1 MAAMN
6 EVMMNH
12 GNRDPKWM
20 AETYRPGNQAE
31 NKKHMDPQRMENR
44 KQREAAPTQPK
55 ASSKA
60 PEIPQTHFRV
70 PLCCNKC
77 EEKAREEAGEVPGVV
92 SLITNARESRVTV
105 LGAADPAAVL
115 KKLKKHVDKKAIY
128 WPADVPVQKV
138 VGGQNASAG
147 GGERGEKVQG
157 KGGNREVN
165 MDAAGP
171 GMNQHRMV
179 ETVRPDQRMVDPRKV
194 EPILAGPR
202 MIDPRMVDP
211 RMIDPRMVDPRMID
225 PRMVDPRMVDP
236 RMIDPRM
243 VDPRMIDPRM
253 VDPRERRGRDMRRVR
268 FADQVE
274 VRGGDVRAEM
284 RPVDPRQMRG
294 GDVRAEMQPAYPR
307 DMRAAE
313 VREGWLVDPRDPR
326 GGEMRA
332 MRPVDPREMR
342 GGDMR
347 ELRPVDP
354 RGMRRPIDAREM
366 HPYEYA
372 PRDMRPVFP
381 RTEMRGDPRDYRYT
395 DYPHYST
402 RPRDADLHEYQP
414 KDSYFS
420 DYRPSQNYPAN
431 YSTAP
436 VSFYEEG
443 VTNPYYR
450 N

>member
-12 GNRDPKWM
+12 RNRNPKWM
-20 AETYRPGNQAE
+20 AESYHPGDAE
-31 NKKHMDPQRMENR
+31 NKKHMDPQRMANR

-55 ASSKA
+55 A
-60 PEIPQTHFRV
+60 PEMPQTHFRV
-70 PLCCNKC
+70 NLCCNKC

-115 KKLKKHVDKKAIY
+115 KKLKKHVDKKAMH

-138 VGGQNASAG
+138 VGGQNVSAG
-147 GGERGEKVQG
+147 GGERIEKVQG

-165 MDAAGP
+165 LDAAGP
-171 GMNQHRMV
+171 GMNQRRMV

-211 RMIDPRMVDPRMID
+211 RMIDPRMVDPRM
-225 PRMVDPRMVDP
+225 
-236 RMIDPRM
+236 

-253 VDPRERRGRDMRRVR
+253 VDPRERRGRDMRKVR

-274 VRGGDVRAEM
+274 MRGGDVRAET
-284 RPVDPRQMRG
+284 RLVDPR
-294 GDVRAEMQPAYPR
+294 EMQPAYPR

-313 VREGWLVDPRDPR
+313 VRERWLVDPRDPR

-332 MRPVDPREMR
+332 MRPVGPREMRGSDLLRPVDPREMR

-372 PRDMRPVFP
+372 PRDMRPLDP

-395 DYPHYST
+395 GYPYYSS
-402 RPRDADLHEYQP
+402 RPQGADLHEYQP

>member
-1 MAAMN
+1 
-6 EVMMNH
+6 MMNH

-20 AETYRPGNQAE
+20 AESYHPGHAE
-31 NKKHMDPQRMENR
+31 NKKHMDPQRMANR

-60 PEIPQTHFRV
+60 PEMPQTHFRV
-70 PLCCNKC
+70 KLCCNKC
-77 EEKAREEAGEVPGVV
+77 VEKAREEAGEVPGVV
-92 SLITNARESRVTV
+92 SLITDARESRVTV

-115 KKLKKHVDKKAIY
+115 KKLKKHVDKKAMY

-138 VGGQNASAG
+138 VGGQNVSAG

-165 MDAAGP
+165 MGASGP

-179 ETVRPDQRMVDPRKV
+179 ETMRP
-194 EPILAGPR
+194 
-202 MIDPRMVDP
+202 DPRMVDP
-211 RMIDPRMVDPRMID
+211 RK
-225 PRMVDPRMVDP
+225 
-236 RMIDPRM
+236 
-243 VDPRMIDPRM
+243 
-253 VDPRERRGRDMRRVR
+253 GRDMRKVR

-274 VRGGDVRAEM
+274 MRGGDMRAEM

-294 GDVRAEMQPAYPR
+294 GDVRAEMRLVDPREMQPAYPR
-307 DMRAAE
+307 DRRAAE

-332 MRPVDPREMR
+332 MRPVDPREMRRGELLRPVDPREMR

-372 PRDMRPVFP
+372 PRDMRPVDP
-381 RTEMRGDPRDYRYT
+381 RTEMRGDPHDYRYT
-395 DYPHYST
+395 GYPYYSS

-436 VSFYEEG
+436 VSFY
-443 VTNPYYR
+443 
-450 N
+450 